1 MHEHESEISVSAPTR
16 SILRPIG
23 LGKLRKMTGTP
34 FDPAVALAA
43 FDRQIRRSLDAP
55 LAGWLVEQAGAVIRT
70 TSPPLAPHGCF
81 VTWSDL
87 DAASADRAI
96 HEQVTYFASL
106 DDGHGRNFEWKLF
119 GHDEPADLAD
129 RLTAAGFVAEDVET
143 LVIGLAREIVATAGA
158 SSPPALP
165 GLTIREVSEATLDHD
180 LARIG
185 AMHEAVWGGD
195 FSWLMDEL
203 RVECLADPSL
213 LRIHL
218 AEAPG
223 PGGEPLVLSS
233 AWLRLR
239 PGTEFASLWGGS
251 TLAEWRGKGLYRELV
266 RRRAQQ
272 AVEAGFRYL
281 QVDTSPDSR
290 PILERLGFHV
300 VTWTQPYVWSPRA
313 A

>member
-1 MHEHESEISVSAPTR
+1 
-16 SILRPIG
+16 
-23 LGKLRKMTGTP
+23 MTGTP
-34 FDPAVALAA
+34 FDPAVALTA

-70 TSPPLAPHGCF
+70 TSPPRVPHGCF
-81 VTWSDL
+81 VTWSEL
-87 DAASADRAI
+87 DAASADRVI
-96 HEQVTYFASL
+96 HEQVTHFASL
-106 DDGHGRNFEWKLF
+106 DGGRGRGFEWKLF
-119 GHDEPADLAD
+119 GHDEPTDLAD

-143 LVIGLAREIVATAGA
+143 LVIGLAREILATAGA
-158 SSPPALP
+158 SSLPALP
-165 GLTIREVSEATLDHD
+165 GLTIREVSEATLEHD
-180 LARIG
+180 LARTA

-203 RVECLADPSL
+203 RVEYLTDPNL

-233 AWLRLR
+233 GWLRLQPR
-239 PGTEFASLWGGS
+239 TEFASLWGGS

-272 AVEAGFRYL
+272 AVEADFRYL
-281 QVDTSPDSR
+281 QVDASPDSR
-290 PILERLGFHV
+290 PILERLGFHA